1 MAVTES
7 GLIFNTK
14 TGNLVKPQII
24 LKDADYPYVDKI
36 LVQYKYKG
44 KRRTRTQ
51 QRLIY
56 KAWNPDFD
64 IDDQNLVVVS
74 TTEDRFETD
83 VTKLKVITRDEH
95 YENLAELAT
104 KFTDADKE
112 AILDKWE
119 EVQGLISKK
128 RFCRAVNMTP
138 EYLNL
143 LIKKRENDS
152 KL

>member
-1 MAVTES
+1 M
-7 GLIFNTK
+7 
-14 TGNLVKPQII
+14 KPQII
-24 LKDADYPYVDKI
+24 LKDTDYPYVDKI
-36 LVQYKYKG
+36 IVQYKYKG
-44 KRRTRTQ
+44 KRITRTQ

-83 VTKLKVITRDEH
+83 VTKLKVITREEH
-95 YENLAELAT
+95 HKNLGKMST

-119 EVQGLISKK
+119 EVQGLITKT
-128 RFCRAVNMTP
+128 RFCKAVDMTP
-138 EYLNL
+138 EYLNQL
-143 LIKKRENDS
+143 LKKREDES